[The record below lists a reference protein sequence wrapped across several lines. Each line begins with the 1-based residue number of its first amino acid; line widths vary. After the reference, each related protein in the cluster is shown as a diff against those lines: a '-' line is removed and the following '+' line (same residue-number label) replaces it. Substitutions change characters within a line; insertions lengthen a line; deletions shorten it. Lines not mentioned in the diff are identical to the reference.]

1 MSLLEVRE
9 RGGVH
14 GGFDQPSG
22 RKADQGDVD
31 WGIQGV
37 GVIKGVDVGVRAKR
51 SLVVQPIVDN

>member
-1 MSLLEVRE
+1 MRE